1 MSNKLEVVINYIP
14 SDSESL
20 IKYYSSEFP
29 NINNISSIDLLKTTF
44 SGARP
49 FILGQSTLNEGC
61 QLLEKYD
68 GIISYS
74 NNDDNTID
82 YTMVIRGKNMNMIAI
97 QFDKLL
103 NEYAT
108 ELYINDVKYENNNS
122 LFITPLDNN
131 YDTLT
136 IKLTK
141 WSKPKRSIVIDRIYL
156 TNKKTYGNKQI
167 SNLKIGSEISSN
179 GKKPSFSCNGRYGSF
194 DILNV
199 DNEIIQHINNGIL
212 NDKTKIDILLN
223 NISLGT
229 FYSKKWSFNES
240 TKKVNVEL
248 NDYINNFQNI
258 ILSPIE
264 TVFYESGFSLFEYLF
279 KFTGLKNYRMADD
292 MKDKL
297 SNIKLYGIWYPQSKS
312 LLEQFNDFCEL
323 TLSNIFI
330 NSNDELEVIDYV

>member
-1 MSNKLEVVINYIP
+1 M
-14 SDSESL
+14 
-20 IKYYSSEFP
+20 
-29 NINNISSIDLLKTTF
+29 
-44 SGARP
+44 
-49 FILGQSTLNEGC
+49 
-61 QLLEKYD
+61 
-68 GIISYS
+68 
-74 NNDDNTID
+74 
-82 YTMVIRGKNMNMIAI
+82 
-97 QFDKLL
+97 
-103 NEYAT
+103 
-108 ELYINDVKYENNNS
+108 
-122 LFITPLDNN
+122 
-131 YDTLT
+131 
-136 IKLTK
+136 
-141 WSKPKRSIVIDRIYL
+141 
-156 TNKKTYGNKQI
+156 
-167 SNLKIGSEISSN
+167 
-179 GKKPSFSCNGRYGSF
+179 
-194 DILNV
+194 
-199 DNEIIQHINNGIL
+199 
-212 NDKTKIDILLN
+212 LN

-279 KFTGLKNYRMADD
+279 KFTGLKNYRMTDD